1 MIKSMT
7 GFASLTRDTD
17 HAQLTMTVKSVNH
30 RYLDVQ
36 IRAPHAL
43 SEIEQSLRGLV
54 QQYAARGRIELTVN
68 RHLKAQPSVELE
80 LNEKLM
86 TLLGKTATKVQADG
100 LVDRGLTAGDL
111 LRFPQVV
118 TVREQPADEETW
130 EAVREDV
137 AAATEQALTE
147 LDQMRRREG
156 EFLRRDLEERRAALG
171 VLVDGIVAEAEAGDA
186 ALRERLLT
194 RIAEIE
200 ASVDVDPAAIAQEVV
215 RWSARSDTH
224 EEVSRLRGHLEHMT
238 QLSDETAPCG
248 RKLDFLVQEMNRE
261 VNTIGSKA
269 EGRGMAH
276 LVVAAKAEIEKMRE
290 QIQNVE

>member
-36 IRAPHAL
+36 IRAPHTL
-43 SEIEQSLRGLV
+43 SEMEQSLRGLV

-68 RHLKAQPSVELE
+68 LHLKAQPSVELE

-86 TLLGKTATKVQADG
+86 ALLGKAATKVHADG

-200 ASVDVDPAAIAQEVV
+200 ASVDVDPAAVAQEVV

-224 EEVSRLRGHLEHMT
+224 EEVSRLRGHLEHIT

-269 EGRGMAH
+269 EGRSMAH

>member
-36 IRAPHAL
+36 IRAPHVL

-54 QQYAARGRIELTVN
+54 QQYAARGRIELTVTL
-68 RHLKAQPSVELE
+68 HLKAPPSVELE

-86 TLLGKTATKVQADG
+86 ALLGKTATKAHADG
-100 LVDRGLTAGDL
+100 LVDGGLTAGDL

-137 AAATEQALTE
+137 AAATEQALSE

-171 VLVDGIVAEAEAGDA
+171 VLVDGIVAEAEAGDV
-186 ALRERLLT
+186 ALRKRLLA
-194 RIAEIE
+194 RIAELE
-200 ASVDVDPAAIAQEVV
+200 ASVDVDPTAIAQEVV
-215 RWSARSDTH
+215 RWSARSDPH

-269 EGRGMAH
+269 EGRSMAH